1 MAHYSGS
8 GAHGKFPT
16 EPTDTMIVRN
26 LDLNSTEKSIS
37 DAFGYITKE
46 LFIGVFRNFRGMR
59 WTDFWKTHPNQSVE
73 RFSGVTEID
82 YWKSHPDQ
90 FSNQGTHIIRMDEF
104 SKNYDAK
111 IEISRKK

>member
-46 LFIGVFRNFRGMR
+46 LFIGIFRKFLGYEL
-59 WTDFWKTHPNQSVE
+59 D
-73 RFSGVTEID
+73 RFLENSS
-82 YWKSHPDQ
+82 KS
-90 FSNQGTHIIRMDEF
+90 EC
-104 SKNYDAK
+104 
-111 IEISRKK
+111 

>member
-1 MAHYSGS
+1 MSTDIHFKLATQTPHHFQGPADIINQDSVSRRHPYLSYINNDNIYFWNQWEGGREARDNYGQQVAHYSGG

-46 LFIGVFRNFRGMR
+46 LFI
-59 WTDFWKTHPNQSVE
+59 
-73 RFSGVTEID
+73 
-82 YWKSHPDQ
+82 
-90 FSNQGTHIIRMDEF
+90 
-104 SKNYDAK
+104 KNTC
-111 IEISRKK
+111 

>member
-46 LFIGVFRNFRGMR
+46 
-59 WTDFWKTHPNQSVE
+59 
-73 RFSGVTEID
+73 
-82 YWKSHPDQ
+82 Q
-90 FSNQGTHIIRMDEF
+90 F
-104 SKNYDAK
+104 
-111 IEISRKK
+111 IEISR

>member
-1 MAHYSGS
+1 MAHYSGG

-46 LFIGVFRNFRGMR
+46 LFIENTRQRSTLNLLV
-59 WTDFWKTHPNQSVE
+59 
-73 RFSGVTEID
+73 
-82 YWKSHPDQ
+82 
-90 FSNQGTHIIRMDEF
+90 
-104 SKNYDAK
+104 
-111 IEISRKK
+111 EISF

>member
-1 MAHYSGS
+1 
-8 GAHGKFPT
+8 
-16 EPTDTMIVRN
+16 MIVRN

-82 YWKSHPDQ
+82 FWKSHPDQ

>member
-46 LFIGVFRNFRGMR
+46 LFIRILA
-59 WTDFWKTHPNQSVE
+59 DLLPL
-73 RFSGVTEID
+73 
-82 YWKSHPDQ
+82 KS
-90 FSNQGTHIIRMDEF
+90 FET
-104 SKNYDAK
+104 K
-111 IEISRKK
+111 IFEQNSRKLFWTFD